1 MASATDERLTP
12 PGPEAS
18 SNRPPAPAAS
28 IAPAFSTICLSWT
41 EEDFENRFVLFHGG
55 RYTSVN
61 KVLSFLIALI
71 ATAMFFAGLWFSL
84 DHAPSLRP
92 FALPFIRSGN
102 LWTTLPATL
111 FFFWCM
117 ATLFIKQRK
126 VAFQTRAL
134 DLAAVPQHPDFVLNE
149 ASARTVLERL
159 HGIVDHPRHFILLN
173 RIERA
178 LSNLRNIGG
187 LSDVSTIL
195 KAQAGNDENQVAS
208 SYTLVNGLV
217 WAIPVLGFIGTVQGL
232 SVAIGQF
239 TSTLQSSGDLAAIK
253 ANLQGVTGGLATA
266 FETTLV
272 ALVCALII
280 QLYTSFLQQKETD
293 FLDACNDYC
302 QTHVTSKLR
311 LTHRTPLEL
320 AAENPPGDAEDA
332 AP

>member
-1 MASATDERLTP
+1 MMDSTIADRS
-12 PGPEAS
+12 
-18 SNRPPAPAAS
+18 RPVRNAAAGAESRDTETAAS
-28 IAPAFSTICLSWT
+28 GALLSTMCLSWT
-41 EEDFENRFVLFHGG
+41 EEDFENRFVLFHAG
-55 RYTSVN
+55 RYTNVN
-61 KVLSFLIALI
+61 KLLSFLIALV
-71 ATAMFFAGLWFSL
+71 ATGIFFGLLVFGMDWM
-84 DHAPSLRP
+84 PSLRP

-102 LWTTLPATL
+102 IWTTLPATL
-111 FFFWCM
+111 FFFWCI

-126 VAFQTRAL
+126 IGFQARAL
-134 DLAAVPQHPDFVLNE
+134 ELAAVPQQPEFILNE

-178 LSNLRNIGG
+178 LSNLHNIGG
-187 LSDVSTIL
+187 VSDVSTIL
-195 KAQAGNDENQVAS
+195 KAQAENDENQVAS
-208 SYTLVNGLV
+208 SYTLINGLV

-232 SVAIGQF
+232 SVAIGRF
-239 TSTLQSSGDLAAIK
+239 TSTLQASGDLAAIK

-311 LTHRTPLEL
+311 LADRTQG
-320 AAENPPGDAEDA
+320 NS
-332 AP
+332 